1 MKRGYVIE
9 NGTIT
14 NVIVVNDDTDLLAFN
29 AVTFPE
35 TYPELQIGY
44 TYIDGVVRDQQGNI
58 IEPIDQILLDIKR
71 ANEEIQNRLK
81 KVNSIG
87 FLEWED
93 LGADKQAAV
102 RAYKQ
107 ALVNLPNQPG
117 FPYNIQWPDD
127 PLLPKVVLPVIP
139 Q

>member
-14 NVIVVNDDTDLLAFN
+14 NVIVVNDDTDLSAFN

-107 ALVNLPNQPG
+107 ALVNLPNRPG